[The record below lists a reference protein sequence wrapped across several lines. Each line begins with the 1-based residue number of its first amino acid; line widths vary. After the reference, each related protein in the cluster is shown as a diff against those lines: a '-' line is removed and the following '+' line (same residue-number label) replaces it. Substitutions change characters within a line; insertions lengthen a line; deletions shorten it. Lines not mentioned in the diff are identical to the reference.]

1 MTEEKFE
8 LFEIYQKN
16 IHHEDDKDP
25 DGFDRFLVESPLLVR
40 DFIYYHDGIFSSY
53 FVDLVRGYT
62 LPRRKAES
70 LTRAIRLIPP
80 TLPIGRRI
88 NRNGCH

>member
-40 DFIYYHDGIFSSY
+40 DFIYYHDGIFNQLFCGLSMRIY
-53 FVDLVRGYT
+53 
-62 LPRRKAES
+62 
-70 LTRAIRLIPP
+70 LTPEKSRVTYQSNTAH
-80 TLPIGRRI
+80 TT
-88 NRNGCH
+88 NSTDWMEN

>member
-40 DFIYYHDGIFSSY
+40 TLSIVIMAFSMNY
-53 FVDLVRGYT
+53 FVHLV
-62 LPRRKAES
+62 
-70 LTRAIRLIPP
+70 
-80 TLPIGRRI
+80 
-88 NRNGCH
+88 

>member
-40 DFIYYHDGIFSSY
+40 TLSIGIMAFSMNY
-53 FVDLVRGYT
+53 FVHLV
-62 LPRRKAES
+62 
-70 LTRAIRLIPP
+70 
-80 TLPIGRRI
+80 
-88 NRNGCH
+88 